1 MMRLRAILF
10 AIAAAAGAGA
20 AAFHIAGLAT
30 DWIEQTTAARA
41 RAGLEA
47 AGEDWAQV
55 TADGLLITLTGA
67 APNETSRFRALQ
79 IVRQTVGTE
88 RVGDASTLE
97 AAALAAPPAFALDIL
112 RNGTEVSLIG
122 LVPSSAGRAEI
133 GAALR
138 KGSLAEGATDMLEE
152 ASDPAPPGWGAALDL
167 GLSIAA
173 EVPRSK
179 VSIAPGRVGVI
190 AVADSE
196 ADRATLEARMRRRAP
211 DEVTLDLNISAPRPV
226 IAPFVLTATRGSDGT
241 GRLEVCSAET
251 PEDGALIEDAARAA
265 GLEVTRPCAI
275 GIGSPSADWTKAAT
289 EGIAALQALG
299 GGRFALRDRSA
310 EIAPL
315 AEVAPAQ
322 VADALQALTRALPG
336 AFTLTTIL
344 PVPQPAEGATE
355 SVEPRFD
362 ALLQPDGTLRL
373 AGPLRD
379 ATAQAAV
386 RGVAAAYFRH
396 DQVVDTTTLDPTLP
410 ASWPV
415 RVLTGIEALADV
427 SRGRLEV
434 TPTQIAIYGS
444 ALDAGADGRIESLL
458 ADKLGKDAPM
468 TVEVKFDQAA
478 AAAAADAARPKPEVC
493 ADEIDAILES
503 GSITF
508 SAGSAEIAPESA
520 GILAAIAD
528 VLRTCPG
535 ARFEI
540 GGHTDSAGPADV
552 NTTLSQERAEAVVE
566 ALEDADLPTIT
577 FVARGYGASRP
588 IADNATEEGRAR
600 NRRIEFTILT
610 DNVAEIATP
619 SPAAPTTAAAEPQ
632 TEAVADDTCAAEI
645 NTMLVETPLVFDAGS
660 ARLATESTPIVD
672 RIAAMLARCPDAQLS
687 VTGYTDAEGS
697 DRRNLAL
704 SQDRAEAVVAALRT
718 RGAPLA
724 GLTAVGRGEADP
736 IADNATAEGRA
747 KNRRIAFIA
756 TAADAGEETS
766 DDNDPQ

>member
-355 SVEPRFD
+355 LSSHGSTRSCNPTGPCVWPDRCATPRPRRLSGVWPPPISATIRWSTRRPSTPRFR
-362 ALLQPDGTLRL
+362 Q
-373 AGPLRD
+373 AGRC
-379 ATAQAAV
+379 
-386 RGVAAAYFRH
+386 GF
-396 DQVVDTTTLDPTLP
+396 
-410 ASWPV
+410 
-415 RVLTGIEALADV
+415 
-427 SRGRLEV
+427 SRGSRRWRM
-434 TPTQIAIYGS
+434 S
-444 ALDAGADGRIESLL
+444 A
-458 ADKLGKDAPM
+458 
-468 TVEVKFDQAA
+468 
-478 AAAAADAARPKPEVC
+478 
-493 ADEIDAILES
+493 
-503 GSITF
+503 
-508 SAGSAEIAPESA
+508 
-520 GILAAIAD
+520 
-528 VLRTCPG
+528 
-535 ARFEI
+535 
-540 GGHTDSAGPADV
+540 
-552 NTTLSQERAEAVVE
+552 
-566 ALEDADLPTIT
+566 
-577 FVARGYGASRP
+577 
-588 IADNATEEGRAR
+588 
-600 NRRIEFTILT
+600 
-610 DNVAEIATP
+610 
-619 SPAAPTTAAAEPQ
+619 
-632 TEAVADDTCAAEI
+632 
-645 NTMLVETPLVFDAGS
+645 
-660 ARLATESTPIVD
+660 
-672 RIAAMLARCPDAQLS
+672 
-687 VTGYTDAEGS
+687 
-697 DRRNLAL
+697 
-704 SQDRAEAVVAALRT
+704 VAALRSLRPRLRSMARRST
-718 RGAPLA
+718 PARTGGSRASWPTSLA
-724 GLTAVGRGEADP
+724 KTPR
-736 IADNATAEGRA
+736 
-747 KNRRIAFIA
+747 
-756 TAADAGEETS
+756 
-766 DDNDPQ
+766 